1 MKFSKIRILLAMTL
15 GLAATACYAPVVKAD
30 AINYSTVGSVDTPT
44 GGIANMVYFNGL
56 SNGTLDPVSGIDI
69 GQFQVSSLS
78 GTTGQTYSSTPFHIQ
93 VYSGGNQGDQINGV
107 LNGIRRPGRDRPADR
122 DGHQHL
128 PVPQQSPAV
137 HDQPPAQHTDD
148 LEHLVARRPD
158 ARLDQPDRPSH
169 DGARARL
176 GGGVRRR
183 HRRTAAFTPDATRPL
198 SRAG

>member
-1 MKFSKIRILLAMTL
+1 MKFSKIRFLLAMTL

-56 SNGTLDPVSGIDI
+56 SNGTLDPVSGINI

-107 LNGIRRPGRDRPADR
+107 LNGSVGPGATGPLTATVTSISQYLTSPLPFTMNIPLNTPMTLNTSLPGGQTPASTNLI
-122 DGHQHL
+122 G
-128 PVPQQSPAV
+128 PVTLVPEPASV
-137 HDQPPAQHTDD
+137 VVFAVAIGG
-148 LEHLVARRPD
+148 LGVYARR
-158 ARLDQPDRPSH
+158 R
-169 DGARARL
+169 RAR
-176 GGGVRRR
+176 
-183 HRRTAAFTPDATRPL
+183 
-198 SRAG
+198 

>member
-1 MKFSKIRILLAMTL
+1 MKFSKIRFLLAMTL

-56 SNGTLDPVSGIDI
+56 SNGTLDPVTGINI

-107 LNGIRRPGRDRPADR
+107 LNGSVGPGATGPLTATITSISQYLTSPLPFSINIPFNTPMTLNTTLPGGQTPASTNLI
-122 DGHQHL
+122 GPVTMV
-128 PVPQQSPAV
+128 PVPEPASV
-137 HDQPPAQHTDD
+137 IVFAVAIGG
-148 LEHLVARRPD
+148 LGVYARR
-158 ARLDQPDRPSH
+158 RR
-169 DGARARL
+169 
-176 GGGVRRR
+176 VR
-183 HRRTAAFTPDATRPL
+183 
-198 SRAG
+198 